1 MAFQLGIFSDLKKSN
16 SWSLIFGMIWQ
27 ILLLKVI
34 FQLKKGQGKLGLCQ
48 KCRKVSKATLGSARP
63 RQHCLHFKNPWR
75 LSDQICLLLLNW
87 KRTLKPV
94 RERRYLWK
102 KADFSNS
109 PRTWMIKIILCTRYP
124 NSNRYL
130 HGDGTLLDACGP
142 KLVWRHCTF

>member
-1 MAFQLGIFSDLKKSN
+1 MAFQLGIFFWLKKKSN
-16 SWSLIFGMIWQ
+16 SWSLIFAMIWQ

-109 PRTWMIKIILCTRYP
+109 PRHEWSKLFFVQGIPTL
-124 NSNRYL
+124 NRYL
-130 HGDGTLLDACGP
+130 
-142 KLVWRHCTF
+142 